1 MRRKMPLAI
10 RRSFVLAVSAVALA
24 GVVVGPAGQG
34 LAGEVVRL
42 EGKRST
48 VFLQGAVDVRR
59 SATGRIAVSVGPHP
73 HEDVYV
79 VNADG
84 SGLRRLTNDPGA
96 DFDPSWSPDGRRI
109 AYRHEGGGGDSAA
122 EIEVMNANGSQ
133 KRNLTTRSGQ
143 DHSPAWSPDG
153 RRIAFASVRGGP
165 LPSIWVM
172 NADGSKQ
179 RRVSRLSGEYP
190 AWSPD
195 GRKIAFDRNTFG
207 PTGWDI
213 WVVNADGSHPRPLIA
228 SRADEQGAAWSP
240 DGKAIAYGS
249 GRGAPPNYK
258 RIWLANANGSGQH
271 LLTRRVGERPAWSKR
286 GTYLLFTAGRIFV
299 VRRDG
304 SGVASI
310 PVQVRGEAALADWT
324 R

>member
-1 MRRKMPLAI
+1 MSIIPH
-10 RRSFVLAVSAVALA
+10 SFALAVSAFALGA
-24 GVVVGPAGQG
+24 FVGGLAGQG
-34 LAGEVVRL
+34 QAREAIDFERQ
-42 EGKRST
+42 RST
-48 VFLQGAVDVRR
+48 VFPQVVAEVHR
-59 SATGRIAVSVGPHP
+59 SATGRIAFSAGPHP

-84 SGLRRLTNDPGA
+84 SGLRRLTDDPNA

-109 AYRHEGGGGDSAA
+109 AYRHESGGGDSTA
-122 EIEVMNANGSQ
+122 EIYMMNADGSQ
-133 KRNLTTRSGQ
+133 KRNLTRRPGQ

-165 LPSIWVM
+165 TPGIWVM
-172 NADGSKQ
+172 NADGSRQ
-179 RRVSRLSGEYP
+179 RRVSRVSGEYP

-195 GRKIAFDRNTFG
+195 GAKIAFDRLTFG

-213 WVVNADGSHPRPLIA
+213 WVVNADGSRLGPLIA

-240 DGKAIAYGS
+240 DGKTIAFGS
-249 GRGAPPNYK
+249 SRDAPSNYT

-271 LLTRRVGERPAWSKR
+271 LLTRQVGERPAWSKR
-286 GTYLLFTAGRIFV
+286 GTHLLFTGSRIFV

-304 SGVASI
+304 SGLTSI
-310 PVQVRGEAALADWT
+310 PVQFPGEAALADWAP
-324 R
+324 

>member
-1 MRRKMPLAI
+1 MRSLTILHSFALGVSAI
-10 RRSFVLAVSAVALA
+10 VLAGL
-24 GVVVGPAGQG
+24 VGGFAGQG
-34 LAGEVVRL
+34 QAREVIGP
-42 EGKRST
+42 EGQMST
-48 VFLQGAVDVRR
+48 VSLPVAVAVRR
-59 SATGRIAVSVGPHP
+59 SATGRIAFSAGAHP

-84 SGLRRLTNDPGA
+84 SGLRRLTDDPGA

-109 AYRHEGGGGDSAA
+109 AYRHESGGGDSTA
-122 EIEVMNANGSQ
+122 EIYVMNANGSHR
-133 KRNLTTRSGQ
+133 RNLTRRPGQ

-165 LPSIWVM
+165 MPSIWVM

-179 RRVSRLSGEYP
+179 RRVSRVSGEYP

-195 GRKIAFDRNTFG
+195 GRKLAFDRNTFG

-240 DGKAIAYGS
+240 DGKALAYGS
-249 GRGAPPNYK
+249 GRGAPPNYT
-258 RIWLANANGSGQH
+258 RIWLAKANGSGQH
-271 LLTRRVGERPAWSKR
+271 LLTRRVGERPAWSSR
-286 GTYLLFTAGRIFV
+286 GTDLLFTGGRIFV

-304 SGVASI
+304 SGLRSI
-310 PVQVRGEAALADWT
+310 PVQVPGEAALADWT

>member
-1 MRRKMPLAI
+1 MPLI
-10 RRSFVLAVSAVALA
+10 IPRSFALAVSAFALA
-24 GVVVGPAGQG
+24 GLVVGPARQGQARKVLG
-34 LAGEVVRL
+34 L

-48 VFLQGAVDVRR
+48 LFLQAAVDVRR
-59 SATGRIAVSVGPHP
+59 SATGRIAFSAGPHP

-84 SGLRRLTNDPGA
+84 SGLRRLTDDPDA
-96 DFDPSWSPDGRRI
+96 EFDPSWSPDGRRI
-109 AYRHEGGGGDSAA
+109 AYRHEGGGGDSTA
-122 EIEVMNANGSQ
+122 EIYVMHANGLQ
-133 KRNLTTRSGQ
+133 KRNLTRRPGR

-165 LPSIWVM
+165 MPSIWVM
-172 NADGSKQ
+172 NADGSMQ
-179 RRVSRLSGEYP
+179 RRVSRVSGEYP

-195 GRKIAFDRNTFG
+195 GKKIAFDRLTFG

-213 WVVNADGSHPRPLIA
+213 WVVNADGSDRRPLIA

-240 DGKAIAYGS
+240 DGKTIAYGS

-258 RIWLANANGSGQH
+258 RIWLANANGSAQH
-271 LLTRRVGERPAWSKR
+271 LLTGRVGERPAWSKQ
-286 GTYLLFTAGRIFV
+286 GTHVLFTAGGRIFV
-299 VRRDG
+299 VRGDG
-304 SGVASI
+304 SGLTSI
-310 PVQVRGEAALADWT
+310 PVQVPGEAALADWT

>member
-1 MRRKMPLAI
+1 MPLTI
-10 RRSFVLAVSAVALA
+10 PRSFALAVSASALA
-24 GVVVGPAGQG
+24 GLVVGPAGHGQ
-34 LAGEVVRL
+34 AREVIGL

-48 VFLQGAVDVRR
+48 AFL
-59 SATGRIAVSVGPHP
+59 
-73 HEDVYV
+73 
-79 VNADG
+79 
-84 SGLRRLTNDPGA
+84 
-96 DFDPSWSPDGRRI
+96 
-109 AYRHEGGGGDSAA
+109 AYRHEGRGGGSTA
-122 EIEVMNANGSQ
+122 EIYVMNANGSQ
-133 KRNLTTRSGQ
+133 KRNLTRRPGQ

-165 LPSIWVM
+165 MPSIWVM

-179 RRVSRLSGEYP
+179 RRVGRVFGEYP

-213 WVVNADGSHPRPLIA
+213 WVVDADGSHPRPRIA

-240 DGKAIAYGS
+240 DGKTIAYGS
-249 GRGAPPNYK
+249 GRGAPPNYT
-258 RIWLANANGSGQH
+258 RIWLANADGSGQH
-271 LLTRRVGERPAWSKR
+271 LLTKRVGERPAWSKR

-299 VRRDG
+299 VRRGG
-304 SGVASI
+304 SGLTSI
-310 PVQVRGEAALADWT
+310 PVQVPGEAALADWT

>member
-1 MRRKMPLAI
+1 MPLTI
-10 RRSFVLAVSAVALA
+10 PHSFALAVSASALA
-24 GVVVGPAGQG
+24 GLVVGPAGHGQ
-34 LAGEVVRL
+34 AREVIGL

-48 VFLQGAVDVRR
+48 AFLHVAVVRR
-59 SATGRIAVSVGPHP
+59 SATGRIAFSAGPHP
-73 HEDVYV
+73 HEDVYA

-109 AYRHEGGGGDSAA
+109 AYRHEGRGGDSTA
-122 EIEVMNANGSQ
+122 EIYVMNANGSQ
-133 KRNLTTRSGQ
+133 QRNLTRRPGQ

-165 LPSIWVM
+165 MPSIWVM

-179 RRVSRLSGEYP
+179 RGVGRVFGEYQ

-213 WVVNADGSHPRPLIA
+213 WVVDADGSHPRPLIA

-240 DGKAIAYGS
+240 DGKTIAYGS
-249 GRGAPPNYK
+249 GRGAPPNYT
-258 RIWLANANGSGQH
+258 RIWLANADGSGQH
-271 LLTRRVGERPAWSKR
+271 LSQNGLANARP
-286 GTYLLFTAGRIFV
+286 GRSAAPTCSLRLV
-299 VRRDG
+299 ESSWCAEAD
-304 SGVASI
+304 
-310 PVQVRGEAALADWT
+310 PV
-324 R
+324 

>member
-1 MRRKMPLAI
+1 MPLTI
-10 RRSFVLAVSAVALA
+10 PHSFALAVSASALA
-24 GVVVGPAGQG
+24 GLVVGPAGHGQ
-34 LAGEVVRL
+34 AREVIGL

-48 VFLQGAVDVRR
+48 AFLHVAVVRR
-59 SATGRIAVSVGPHP
+59 SATGRIAFSAGPHP
-73 HEDVYV
+73 HEDVYA

-109 AYRHEGGGGDSAA
+109 AYRHEGRGGDSTA
-122 EIEVMNANGSQ
+122 EIYVMNANGSQ
-133 KRNLTTRSGQ
+133 QRNLTRRPGQ

-165 LPSIWVM
+165 MPSIWVM

-179 RRVSRLSGEYP
+179 RRVGRVFGEYP

-195 GRKIAFDRNTFG
+195 GRKIA
-207 PTGWDI
+207 
-213 WVVNADGSHPRPLIA
+213 
-228 SRADEQGAAWSP
+228 
-240 DGKAIAYGS
+240 YGS
-249 GRGAPPNYK
+249 GRGAPPNYT
-258 RIWLANANGSGQH
+258 RIWLANADGSGQH
-271 LLTRRVGERPAWSKR
+271 LLTKRVGERPAWSKR

-299 VRRDG
+299 VRRGG
-304 SGVASI
+304 SGLTSI
-310 PVQVRGEAALADWT
+310 PVQVPGEAALADWT

>member
-1 MRRKMPLAI
+1 MPLTTP
-10 RRSFVLAVSAVALA
+10 RSVVLAVSAFALA
-24 GVVVGPAGQG
+24 GLVVGPGGRGQG
-34 LAGEVVRL
+34 REVIGL
-42 EGKRST
+42 ERKSST
-48 VFLQGAVDVRR
+48 VFLRVAIDVRR
-59 SATGRIAVSVGPHP
+59 SVKGRIAFSAGAHP

-84 SGLRRLTNDPGA
+84 SGLRRLTDDPGA

-109 AYRHEGGGGDSAA
+109 AYRHEGGGGDATA
-122 EIEVMNANGSQ
+122 EIYVMNADGSQ
-133 KRNLTTRSGQ
+133 KRNLTRRPGQ

-165 LPSIWVM
+165 MPSIWVM

-179 RRVSRLSGEYP
+179 RRVSRVSGEYP

-195 GRKIAFDRNTFG
+195 GRKIAFDRNRFG

-213 WVVNADGSHPRPLIA
+213 WVMNGDGSHLRPLIA
-228 SRADEQGAAWSP
+228 SRADEQGAAWSH
-240 DGKAIAYGS
+240 DGKTIAYGS
-249 GRGAPPNYK
+249 GRGAPLNYK

-271 LLTRRVGERPAWSKR
+271 LLTRGVGERPAWSKR

-304 SGVASI
+304 SGLTSI
-310 PVQVRGEAALADWT
+310 PVQVPGESALADWT
-324 R
+324 W

>member
-1 MRRKMPLAI
+1 MPLSI
-10 RRSFVLAVSAVALA
+10 PRSFALALALA
-24 GVVVGPAGQG
+24 GPVVGPARQGQ
-34 LAGEVVRL
+34 AREVIGL
-42 EGKRST
+42 EGKTPT
-48 VFLQGAVDVRR
+48 VFLQVTVDARR
-59 SATGRIAVSVGPHP
+59 SATGRIAFSAGAHP

-84 SGLRRLTNDPGA
+84 SGLRRLTDDPGA

-109 AYRHEGGGGDSAA
+109 AYRREGGGGDSSA
-122 EIEVMNANGSQ
+122 ELYVMNANGSQ
-133 KRNLTTRSGQ
+133 KRNLTRRPGQ

-153 RRIAFASVRGGP
+153 RRIAFASVRGGAM
-165 LPSIWVM
+165 PSIWVV
-172 NADGSKQ
+172 NADGSGQ
-179 RRVSRLSGEYP
+179 RRVSRVGGEYP

-213 WVVNADGSHPRPLIA
+213 WAVDADGSHPRSLIA

-240 DGKAIAYGS
+240 DGKTIAYGS
-249 GRGAPPNYK
+249 SRGAPPNYK

-271 LLTRRVGERPAWSKR
+271 LLSRRVGERPAWSKR
-286 GTYLLFTAGRIFV
+286 GTDLLFTAGRIFM

-304 SGVASI
+304 SGLTAI
-310 PVQVRGEAALADWT
+310 PVRVPGEATLADWT